1 MSYIS
6 VFGIFVADISF
17 VGKRIPTVGESMIGS
32 KYNISPGGK
41 GCNQATAIAKLGGKV
56 SFISKIGKDTYGDM
70 AIKILSENKIEISA
84 VDIDPKSQ
92 TGVAG
97 IMLDET
103 TGKNAINVIVG
114 APATLTIKD
123 LEKHFNIIDKS
134 EIFLTQLETPVG
146 ITLECLKK
154 AKENNVLTILN
165 PAPAA
170 KIDNQFFKYVD
181 YFTPN
186 ETEAEFY
193 TDIKILNIEDA
204 KKAAK
209 SLIQK
214 GLKKIIITLGEKG
227 LFYTDGKEEIFIE
240 AIKVKAI
247 DTIGAGDAFNGG
259 FAYALLQKKPIKD
272 ALIFA
277 NKVAGLSTT
286 KQGAGNAMPSLEEVN
301 KLTN

>member
-1 MSYIS
+1 MSYIT

-240 AIKVKAI
+240 ATKVKAI

>member
-123 LEKHFNIIDKS
+123 LEKYFNIIDKS
-134 EIFLTQLETPVG
+134 EIFLTQLETPVSV
-146 ITLECLKK
+146 TLECLKK

-240 AIKVKAI
+240 ATKVKAI

>member
-32 KYNISPGGK
+32 KYKISPGGK

-146 ITLECLKK
+146 VTLECLKK

-240 AIKVKAI
+240 ATKVKAI